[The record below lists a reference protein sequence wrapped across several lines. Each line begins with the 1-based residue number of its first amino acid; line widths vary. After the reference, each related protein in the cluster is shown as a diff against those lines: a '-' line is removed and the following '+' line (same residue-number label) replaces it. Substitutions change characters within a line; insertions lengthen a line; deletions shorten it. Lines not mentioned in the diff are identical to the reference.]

1 MTELICSKTCCSACY
16 CPLVLAWATTIH
28 KFQVFEA
35 GFDEND
41 TINYILADINT
52 LNWKKTT
59 LEQHMELEAEL
70 RQMAIS
76 QKIIHIQLIQ
86 IYIS

>member
-1 MTELICSKTCCSACY
+1 MTELICSKTCCSAHY

-28 KFQVFEA
+28 KFQGFEA

-41 TINYILADINT
+41 PINYIIADINT
-52 LNWKKTT
+52 LNWEKIT
-59 LEQHMELEAEL
+59 LEQHMWLESML

-76 QKIIHIQLIQ
+76 QKIISIQWIQ